1 MSPSG
6 SSETPSLVLVD
17 KSSKP
22 TLPSASDVNESKNE
36 ELVDAEE
43 GESPSSS
50 STPSEGEDHGSTQEP
65 RCPRRERRP
74 LREWWKNHSL
84 PQQDVE
90 LANVATLEDPLNVC
104 KAMRSEDAS
113 KWEAAMQ
120 EEYDSLMANGTWEL
134 DALSKRR
141 KSVACKW
148 VFRRKKDASGEVVRY
163 KARLV
168 ADVLTKA
175 LAKDRHQ
182 RLAKAMGLQERN
194 YSQSGSVGV

>member
-1 MSPSG
+1 M
-6 SSETPSLVLVD
+6 
-17 KSSKP
+17 
-22 TLPSASDVNESKNE
+22 
-36 ELVDAEE
+36 
-43 GESPSSS
+43 
-50 STPSEGEDHGSTQEP
+50 
-65 RCPRRERRP
+65 
-74 LREWWKNHSL
+74 

-90 LANVATLEDPLNVC
+90 RANVATLEDPLNVW

-134 DALSKRR
+134 DALPKRR

-148 VFRRKKDASGEVVRY
+148 VFRRKKDASGEVVCY

-175 LAKDRHQ
+175 LAKDRRQ
-182 RLAKAMGLQERN
+182 RLTKAMGLREGN
-194 YSQSGSVGV
+194 YSQSGSVGVRSCS

>member
-1 MSPSG
+1 M
-6 SSETPSLVLVD
+6 
-17 KSSKP
+17 
-22 TLPSASDVNESKNE
+22 
-36 ELVDAEE
+36 
-43 GESPSSS
+43 
-50 STPSEGEDHGSTQEP
+50 
-65 RCPRRERRP
+65 
-74 LREWWKNHSL
+74 
-84 PQQDVE
+84 
-90 LANVATLEDPLNVC
+90 ATLEDPLNVC

-120 EEYDSLMANGTWEL
+120 EKYDSLMANGTWVL

-141 KSVACKW
+141 KSVACNW

-182 RLAKAMGLQERN
+182 QLEKAMGLRERN
-194 YSQSGSVGV
+194 YSQSGSVGVRGCS